1 MKLTILG
8 HGRESFLL
16 DRSRTELDALEDA
29 GVQDVD
35 TSVDAVSDEL
45 DGLLN
50 KAVDAGGVVGLV
62 DNDTVL

>member
-8 HGRESFLL
+8 HGREGFLL
-16 DRSRTELDALEDA
+16 DRGRTELDALEDA

-35 TSVDAVSDEL
+35 TGVDAVSDKL

-62 DNDTVL
+62 NNNTVL